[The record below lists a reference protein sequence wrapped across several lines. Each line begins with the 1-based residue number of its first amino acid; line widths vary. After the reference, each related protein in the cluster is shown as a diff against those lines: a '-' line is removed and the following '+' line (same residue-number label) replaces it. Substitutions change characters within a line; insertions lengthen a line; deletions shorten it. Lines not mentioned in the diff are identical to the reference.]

1 MLDRDYLDVTDAGE
15 RGARGGA
22 QGLSNAGLSNS
33 AADTPT
39 CTMRG

>member
-22 QGLSNAGLSNS
+22 QGLSNS